1 MLLAFTMTGAS
12 SHCLQATTLYFIA
25 RFLLLCM
32 TQVPSQEEEGELEK
46 SLQKFVEELP
56 VLELVGKLKH
66 IFQNQ

>member
-1 MLLAFTMTGAS
+1 MQVLTVCKLP
-12 SHCLQATTLYFIA
+12 HLVLVVYFIA
-25 RFLLLCM
+25 RFLLLCI